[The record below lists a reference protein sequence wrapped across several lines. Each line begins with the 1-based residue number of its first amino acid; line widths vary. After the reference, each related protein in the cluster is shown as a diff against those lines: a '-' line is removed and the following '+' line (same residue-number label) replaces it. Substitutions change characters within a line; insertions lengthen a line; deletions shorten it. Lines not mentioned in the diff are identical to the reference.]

1 MITYNEVTPLA
12 PRLRTYTKAFKE
24 ALVSYL
30 EFKKGHSDVCLSG
43 VEVLD
48 RADGILQAME
58 KQEAAIA
65 ADSRLSTLGKQEAV
79 AKVAVEVHQQLRFVG
94 AAAKDRRNTAERL
107 QQTFAAVPEPQDQNP
122 VTDYLR
128 GSEIRQ
134 RLSALAQSERMK
146 AVQDGSPAV
155 LRAVLMDPIGEPLVD
170 RAFLERLQNDR
181 AKATDNGK
189 EWVRKESLLF
199 VAERLDQLATAIDL
213 QLLNYNALPSFPGQP
228 TRKTDLA
235 YTDITAPPDKSKA
248 VDKPPT
254 TTPVFQ

>member
-12 PRLRTYTKAFKE
+12 PRLRIYTKAFKE

-58 KQEAAIA
+58 KQEVAIA
-65 ADSRLSTLGKQEAV
+65 TDARLSTVGKQEQM
-79 AKVAVEVHQQLRFVG
+79 AKLAKEFHGQLSFVKG
-94 AAAKDRRNTAERL
+94 DATTRKNAAERL
-107 QQTFAAVPEPQDQNP
+107 RQAFAAVPQAVDSDS
-122 VTDYLR
+122 VVDYLR
-128 GSEIRQ
+128 SAEIRQ
-134 RLSALAQSERMK
+134 RLSGLPQSERMK
-146 AVQDGSPAV
+146 LLQDGSPAV

-170 RAFLERLQNDR
+170 REFLERIQNDR
-181 AKATDNGK
+181 AKATDSGK

-213 QLLNYNALPSFPGQP
+213 QLLNYNSLPAFPGQP
-228 TRKTDLA
+228 PRTMDLS
-235 YTDITAPPDKSKA
+235 YTDTQAPPPKGPADQ
-248 VDKPPT
+248 PPSGQT
-254 TTPVFQ
+254 TFQ